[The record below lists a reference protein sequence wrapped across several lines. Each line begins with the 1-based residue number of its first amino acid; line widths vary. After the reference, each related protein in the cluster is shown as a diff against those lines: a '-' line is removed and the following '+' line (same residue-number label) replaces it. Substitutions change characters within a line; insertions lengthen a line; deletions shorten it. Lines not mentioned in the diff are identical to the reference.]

1 MPAYT
6 PQTAESINLHA
17 VLACPFC
24 LYSSLTVKY
33 RSQILN
39 HIKKCDE
46 YEQGDDIIE
55 DDECGEGDETIGHYL
70 DWRINLINTVKKFIR
85 TNEFALINTQ
95 TPEQIRLYIKNKLL
109 ESILTDRRIE
119 LDVFW
124 IYTKFFEMNDIERQK
139 YDDVIKEYYEP
150 VFNWATHGDQ
160 AAST

>member
-1 MPAYT
+1 MPVYT

-24 LYSSLTVKY
+24 SYSSPTVKY

-70 DWRINLINTVKKFIR
+70 DWRINLINVVKKFIR
-85 TNEFALINTQ
+85 TNELALINTQ
-95 TPEQIRLYIKNKLL
+95 TPEEIRSYIKNKLV
-109 ESILTDRRIE
+109 ENITPDRRTE
-119 LDVFW
+119 MDSFW
-124 IYTKFFEMNDIERQK
+124 IYKKFFEMDEIEDQKLMDIME
-139 YDDVIKEYYEP
+139 EYYED
-150 VFNWATHGDQ
+150 VTDWATNADQ
-160 AAST
+160 LAST